1 MAFKDADGDGDCQ
14 VTFAGVRTDLLILSC
29 AISAGIHAALAGDHF
44 RDGTA
49 ADLGFVAATVL
60 LAYLAVVLTRKPTQD
75 VLLATAAVFA
85 GLIASYALVLTT
97 GFPLLHPEQ
106 EAVDGLALFTKA
118 IEAVGLVLATTL
130 LRRPSLAA
138 TVTQP
143 KGTLT

>member
-1 MAFKDADGDGDCQ
+1 VRPAE
-14 VTFAGVRTDLLILSC
+14 VRTDLLIVAC
-29 AISAGIHAALAGDHF
+29 AISAGIHGALVRDHF
-44 RDGTA
+44 AETA
-49 ADLGFVAATVL
+49 GAGLGFVAATVV
-60 LAYLAVVLTRKPTQD
+60 LAILAVVLTRNPGRRAL
-75 VLLATAAVFA
+75 VATAAVFA